1 MMITMCV
8 CVCVCERE
16 MNENKNTMYH
26 TQKKL
31 HNIIYIIHTKIKKR
45 ERNTIYS
52 QKNTREHFKKLKY
65 YLDRYYVYTRY
76 NFRYI
81 YHIIYIIY
89 ILIYA

>member
-1 MMITMCV
+1 M
-8 CVCVCERE
+8 CVCERE

-31 HNIIYIIHTKIKKR
+31 HNIIYHTHENKKK

-52 QKNTREHFKKLKY
+52 KIRENIKKLKY

-76 NFRYI
+76 IIKFSIYI
-81 YHIIYIIY
+81 YIIIIIYIY
-89 ILIYA
+89 